1 MKATWL
7 GMMLLL
13 PLLTACDAR
22 SDITINST
30 QISEQQANTIKQNIA
45 SQYPN
50 ASAEEKQQI
59 ADVAVKSIENLVFV
73 EGGSFDMGDFK
84 APCEIPSRRRERI
97 DWSPNNECYAS
108 LTSTLS
114 GGMHLHKVTLDSYS
128 IAKFETTFPDMEVM
142 RKVND
147 LEIAYFDWYSGNKIK
162 RYTKDYNH
170 LFKVRSMSAASTK
183 TWQDA
188 KDYCLWLGQV
198 TTLPFDLPT
207 EAQWEYAA
215 RSRGQHYYFATN
227 TGYLQFIEGS
237 YYNPTTGYMVDY
249 TEDEVNAPKQI
260 EDVDA
265 YPPNPLGVYGMSNKV
280 SEWVNDWYAK
290 DYYLHS
296 PEKNPQGPETGTE
309 KVQRDGAGTTMTFS
323 RLHSTIQLKQYSP
336 SDSFRCV
343 LQQKHSATQ

>member
-1 MKATWL
+1 MKTTWL
-7 GMMLLL
+7 GMTLLL

-73 EGGSFDMGDFK
+73 EGGSFEMGDFK

-114 GGMHLHKVTLDSYS
+114 GGMHLHKVTLDSYL

-142 RKVND
+142 RKVNKLPVAD
-147 LEIAYFDWYSGNKIK
+147 EKLDGSKYIRGSSEYEN
-162 RYTKDYNH
+162 RLTKKK
-170 LFKVRSMSAASTK
+170 LSAASTQS
-183 TWQDA
+183 WQEA
-188 KDYCLWLGQV
+188 KDYCLWLGKV
-198 TTLPFDLPT
+198 TTLSFDLPT

-215 RSRGQHYYFATN
+215 RSRGQ
-227 TGYLQFIEGS
+227 
-237 YYNPTTGYMVDY
+237 
-249 TEDEVNAPKQI
+249 
-260 EDVDA
+260 
-265 YPPNPLGVYGMSNKV
+265 
-280 SEWVNDWYAK
+280 
-290 DYYLHS
+290 
-296 PEKNPQGPETGTE
+296 
-309 KVQRDGAGTTMTFS
+309 
-323 RLHSTIQLKQYSP
+323 
-336 SDSFRCV
+336 V
-343 LQQKHSATQ
+343 LLFCN

>member
-7 GMMLLL
+7 GITLLL

-59 ADVAVKSIENLVFV
+59 ADVAVKAIENLVFV

-84 APCEIPSRRRERI
+84 APCEIPSRRAERI
-97 DWSPNNECYAS
+97 DWSPDNKCFSGPSA
-108 LTSTLS
+108 TLA
-114 GGMHLHKVTLDSYS
+114 GAMHLHKVTLDSYS

-147 LEIAYFDWYSGNKIK
+147 LPVAYQKLDGSPYIRGTDEYIK
-162 RYTKDYNH
+162 QLQKRTA
-170 LFKVRSMSAASTK
+170 FAAPAK
-183 TWQDA
+183 NWQDA
-188 KDYCLWLGQV
+188 KDYCLWLGKV
-198 TTLPFDLPT
+198 TALPFDLPT

-227 TGYLQFIEGS
+227 TGYLQLRSGS
-237 YYNPTTGYMVDY
+237 YYDTKTGYMVDY
-249 TEDEVNAPKQI
+249 TKGEINAPSGTDEVN
-260 EDVDA
+260 A
-265 YPPNPLGVYGMSNKV
+265 YPPNPLGVYGMSNQV

-296 PEKNPQGPETGTE
+296 PEHNPQGPETGTE
-309 KVQRDGAGTTMTFS
+309 KVQRDGGGVTMTFS
-323 RLHSTIQLKQYSP
+323 RLHSSGEKKYYLS
-336 SDSFRCV
+336 SSFRCA
-343 LQQKHSATQ
+343 LQQPLPAMPQ

>member
-1 MKATWL
+1 MKSTWL
-7 GMMLLL
+7 GITLLL

-30 QISEQQANTIKQNIA
+30 QISRQQANTIKQNIA

-59 ADVAVKSIENLVFV
+59 ADVAVKAIENLVFV

-84 APCEIPSRRRERI
+84 APCEIPSKTYERI
-97 DWSPNNECYAS
+97 DWSPDGKCFS
-108 LTSTLS
+108 TLTSGLT
-114 GGMHLHKVTLDSYS
+114 GGRYLHKVTLDSYS

-142 RKVND
+142 RKVEGLPVAD
-147 LEIAYFDWYSGNKIK
+147 QRLDRTYYQRGTDE
-162 RYTKDYNH
+162 
-170 LFKVRSMSAASTK
+170 FKARLKKKTMSAASTQY
-183 TWQDA
+183 WQEA

-198 TTLPFDLPT
+198 TALPFDLPT

-227 TGYLQFIEGS
+227 NGYRQLQGG
-237 YYNPTTGYMVDY
+237 YYYDPELGTNIDY
-249 TEDEVNAPKQI
+249 QDDEVNASTDTKNI
-260 EDVDA
+260 NTF
-265 YPPNPLGVYGMSNKV
+265 PPNPLGVYGMSNQV

-296 PEKNPQGPETGTE
+296 PEHNPQGPETGTE
-309 KVQRDGAGTTMTFS
+309 KVMRDGMGTTMTFS
-323 RLHSTIQLKQYSP
+323 RLHSAGEKRYYS
-336 SDSFRCV
+336 SVSFRCA
-343 LQQKHSATQ
+343 LQQSTPVKR

>member
-114 GGMHLHKVTLDSYS
+114 GGMHLH
-128 IAKFETTFPDMEVM
+128 
-142 RKVND
+142 
-147 LEIAYFDWYSGNKIK
+147 
-162 RYTKDYNH
+162 
-170 LFKVRSMSAASTK
+170 KVRSMSAASTK